1 MDNQLCFKNP
11 PRFDALNTSTSILWL
26 NRTINIFNQQIFDK
40 KKNKIKNYICKK
52 KPVKYAGISACQC
65 IPFQWDVLFET
76 TWKVCPIVKLICN
89 IIMSRQWQPNPAHH
103 TNMLNCW
110 IIFLVIF
117 RFVLFLNILCKI
129 VILTQTWLADF

>member
-76 TWKVCPIVKLICN
+76 T
-89 IIMSRQWQPNPAHH
+89 
-103 TNMLNCW
+103 
-110 IIFLVIF
+110 
-117 RFVLFLNILCKI
+117 
-129 VILTQTWLADF
+129 